1 VSRVAAWLRRV
12 PLQVKLVAAVLAL
25 VTVGLVVISVASTV
39 ALRSYLTNEIDE
51 QLVETLERIETQGI
65 PSETRTRTVL
75 PTDFVLHWRLD
86 DVAVMWRDQRYAAED
101 LPPPPTRTEAEEFAG
116 QPRTVAAQNEALRWR
131 MVTTSLPNGSVL
143 MLAQD
148 MSGVDRAVS
157 RLIWIEVL
165 VGAAVLVL
173 AGALG
178 AASVR
183 FSLRPL
189 VRIEH
194 TAEAIASGDLTRR
207 VPEPDPA
214 AANTE
219 VGRLATALNTM
230 LAQIEAAFTDRAVS
244 EERARHSE
252 ERMRQFVADASHEL
266 RTPLTTI
273 RGFAELY
280 RQGAARA
287 PEHTGD
293 LMRRIENEAARMGL
307 LVEDLLLLARLD
319 QERPLRHARVVL
331 PVLLTDA
338 VEAARAV
345 APERPIALE
354 IPERADRI
362 VVDGDE
368 ARLRQV
374 YANLLGNALTHTPP
388 GTPVT
393 VRLHADGD
401 TAVTEVV
408 DEGPGLSTEQADRVF
423 ERFYRADTARGRPV
437 TGRTESAGTGLG
449 LAIVAALVAAHRGT
463 VEVDSAPGRGATF
476 RVTLPL
482 ADRAGSG
489 DLQDAARR
497 TEGLSG
503 KV

>member
-1 VSRVAAWLRRV
+1 MAAWLRRV
-12 PLQVKLVAAVLAL
+12 SLQVKLVAAVLAL
-25 VTVGLVVISVASTV
+25 VTVGLVVISVVSTV

-51 QLVETLERIETQGI
+51 QLVETLERIEAQGI

-86 DVAVMWRDQRYAAED
+86 DVAVMWRDQRYDAED
-101 LPPPPTRTEAEEFAG
+101 LPPPPTRGEAEEFAG
-116 QPRTVAAQNEALRWR
+116 QPRTVAAQSEQLRWR

-157 RLIWIEVL
+157 RLIWSEVL

-230 LAQIEAAFTDRAVS
+230 LAQIEAAFTDRA
-244 EERARHSE
+244 HSE

-280 RQGAARA
+280 RQGAARDL
-287 PEHTGD
+287 EQTGD

-319 QERPLRHARVVL
+319 QERPLRHARVAL

-354 IPERADRI
+354 IPEHADRM

-368 ARLRQV
+368 SRLRQV
-374 YANLLGNALTHTPP
+374 FANLLGNAVTHTPP
-388 GTPVT
+388 GTPVA
-393 VRLHADGD
+393 VRLHVDGD
-401 TAVTEVV
+401 TAVTEVA
-408 DEGPGLSTEQADRVF
+408 DQGPGMSTEQADRVF
-423 ERFYRADTARGRPV
+423 ERFYRADTARGRPAA
-437 TGRTESAGTGLG
+437 GHAESAGTGLG
-449 LAIVAALVAAHRGT
+449 LAIVAALVGAHRGT
-463 VEVDSAPGRGATF
+463 VEVDSTPGRGATF

-482 ADRAGSG
+482 AGSG
-489 DLQDAARR
+489 DAGDLQGAARR
-497 TEGLSG
+497 AEGLSG